1 MKRKSHLELD
11 KIYFL
16 TCTVHQW
23 KKLFTPDKYKLIIIE
38 SLNNLIK
45 NNFIKIY
52 GYVIMP
58 NHIHLLIKLLKLN
71 GKEKPNASFI
81 KETSHLIIKDLKEN
95 HDDVLKKFKVDEHDR
110 VYRVWQRDSLAI
122 EIFNNEMLEQKL
134 EYIHN
139 NPINKKWNL
148 VNERDE
154 YTFSSSKY
162 YYQSINDNMLQ
173 LTDYRNEF

>member
-1 MKRKSHLELD
+1 
-11 KIYFL
+11 
-16 TCTVHQW
+16 
-23 KKLFTPDKYKLIIIE
+23 
-38 SLNNLIK
+38 
-45 NNFIKIY
+45 
-52 GYVIMP
+52 
-58 NHIHLLIKLLKLN
+58 
-71 GKEKPNASFI
+71 
-81 KETSHLIIKDLKEN
+81 
-95 HDDVLKKFKVDEHDR
+95 
-110 VYRVWQRDSLAI
+110 
-122 EIFNNEMLEQKL
+122 MLEQKL

>member
-1 MKRKSHLELD
+1 M
-11 KIYFL
+11 
-16 TCTVHQW
+16 
-23 KKLFTPDKYKLIIIE
+23 
-38 SLNNLIK
+38 
-45 NNFIKIY
+45 
-52 GYVIMP
+52 
-58 NHIHLLIKLLKLN
+58 
-71 GKEKPNASFI
+71 
-81 KETSHLIIKDLKEN
+81 KEN